1 MWKVYVGVSLAVF
14 ALASLAALATALSPP
29 EQHGRGMGAALLAG
43 YVMLAWIA
51 TAANLAVVGAAALLR
66 RKNSV

>member
-1 MWKVYVGVSLAVF
+1 MTVSLASF
-14 ALASLAALATALSPP
+14 ALASLAALAITVSPP

-51 TAANLAVVGAAALLR
+51 TAANLAILGIAALVR
-66 RKNSV
+66 GRGSD

>member
-1 MWKVYVGVSLAVF
+1 MTVSLALF
-14 ALASLAALATALSPP
+14 ALESLAALAVTISPP

-51 TAANLAVVGAAALLR
+51 AAANLALMGITALVR
-66 RKNSV
+66 GRGCI